1 MGTHE
6 GQSGGQPDPNR
17 ADGGE
22 ALHRMCWIAWLV
34 PVLCQASMH
43 ACSSLA
49 RARAHSLSLSLSRAR
64 ARSLLFRRHLP
75 RVPGAWWRRHL
86 PGRREHRQVEHRQ
99 RARHHHCGHLPAWP
113 RAAVHRR
120 AAHGVQAA
128 VRDDAAP
135 AASGAVGWRLAVQ
148 QVHDDVQQAA
158 AGRGEARHRDEAS
171 AEEAA
176 LVFRQQKVPEHEAGC
191 APNAAAPPLRCTAAP
206 LHRRAAAPPARVRQ
220 PVADRAPCSC

>member
-1 MGTHE
+1 M
-6 GQSGGQPDPNR
+6 QLARS
-17 ADGGE
+17 
-22 ALHRMCWIAWLV
+22 LV
-34 PVLCQASMH
+34 P
-43 ACSSLA
+43 A
-49 RARAHSLSLSLSRAR
+49 RSLSLSVSRAR
-64 ARSLLFRRHLP
+64 ALCSSAQATLAT
-75 RVPGAWWRRHL
+75 RVPGAWRRRHL

-191 APNAAAPPLRCTAAP
+191 APPAAAP
-206 LHRRAAAPPARVRQ
+206 LHRRAAAPPHCRTAALPHRRTAAPPHCRAAR
-220 PVADRAPCSC
+220 SCAAAARR